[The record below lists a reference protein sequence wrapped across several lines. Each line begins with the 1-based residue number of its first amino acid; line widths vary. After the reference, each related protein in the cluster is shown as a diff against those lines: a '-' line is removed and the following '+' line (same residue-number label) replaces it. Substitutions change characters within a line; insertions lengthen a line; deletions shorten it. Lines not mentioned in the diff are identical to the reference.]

1 MLSIRTNIAVML
13 PSVGD
18 RGWGAAFGEPAAG
31 DRGRARFAVPTT
43 PRPLSPASAEV
54 HRGSV
59 AVGPTSE
66 AA

>member
-1 MLSIRTNIAVML
+1 MLSIRTNTAVMA
-13 PSVGD
+13 SFVGD
-18 RGWGAAFGEPAAG
+18 RGWGAVLGEPAAG

-54 HRGSV
+54 RRGSV
-59 AVGPTSE
+59 AVEPTSE